1 MWDATSL
8 SLSGKS
14 VSWRVAARLYS
25 HAGCCILNCICCAC
39 RFLFESLGFVVSSI
53 CLLLGISLVMRVD
66 CAVSTWFSQLQLR

>member
-1 MWDATSL
+1 MLPASHCQENQSGESEGSSL
-8 SLSGKS
+8 SLQACWLWYPYC
-14 VSWRVAARLYS
+14 V
-25 HAGCCILNCICCAC
+25 CCAC